1 MMRFDDREWK
11 VFAYECI
18 FSDDVKR
25 FYLKHHD
32 DNKLILLF
40 MGVAISQQEVKY
52 QYAYKFNEQRTRRQ
66 AIILPVADDG
76 NLDYQFMEDC
86 IRELIAAK
94 RHQYRQYIEKQ
105 LESFGLDISNRW
117 GIAIS

>member
-52 QYAYKFNEQRTRRQ
+52 QYA
-66 AIILPVADDG
+66 ISMHISLMSSVH
-76 NLDYQFMEDC
+76 ED
-86 IRELIAAK
+86 RL
-94 RHQYRQYIEKQ
+94 
-105 LESFGLDISNRW
+105 LFFL
-117 GIAIS
+117 